1 MNKPLFFAHTNRE
14 VKIREERKMV
24 CCKCNKVIPDGSER
38 VCSSCGNTY
47 CQECAQRNYD
57 LCDCFSELGYRQ

>member
-1 MNKPLFFAHTNRE
+1 
-14 VKIREERKMV
+14 MV
-24 CCKCNKVIPDGSER
+24 CCKCNKVIENGTER

-47 CQECAQRNYD
+47 CAECARKNYD